1 MNDNVFARILTW
13 LRAGYPEGLPQQ
25 DYVALLG
32 VLARRLTSQEVD
44 TVAHRLVA
52 DGDIAATDQEIEAMI
67 RQVVLTPPDEQDVR
81 RVAARLAAGGW
92 PLEPQAAGTTEEH

>member
-1 MNDNVFARILTW
+1 MNDNVFARILGW

-32 VLARRLTSQEVD
+32 VLARRLTPQEVD

-52 DGDIAATDQEIEAMI
+52 DGDIAASDEEIENMI
-67 RQVVLTPPDEQDVR
+67 REIVLTPPDEKDVR

-92 PLEPQAAGTTEEH
+92 PLESHPVATADER

>member
-1 MNDNVFARILTW
+1 MAENVFARVLGW

-32 VLARRLTSQEVD
+32 VLARRLTPQEVE
-44 TVAHRLVA
+44 TVAHRLVE
-52 DGDIAATDQEIEAMI
+52 DGDLEATDEQIQDMI
-67 RQVVLTPPDEQDVR
+67 RSVVLTPPKDEDVR

-92 PLEPQAAGTTEEH
+92 PLEPIA